1 VQFFSPSAINWLG
14 CSQLAL
20 LHSVT
25 FFAALFCIVSV
36 KLQDV
41 SAAISATSSAT
52 ITSAAI
58 CLLTHDVMVSA
69 QLQYDSS
76 LVLCQL
82 KCYLKAQQQL
92 ISCQLRCTR
101 SVSNQ

>member
-1 VQFFSPSAINWLG
+1 MQMCTSCF
-14 CSQLAL
+14 
-20 LHSVT
+20 
-25 FFAALFCIVSV
+25 VSV

-41 SAAISATSSAT
+41 SAAISAISSAT
-52 ITSAAI
+52 VTSTAI

-69 QLQYDSS
+69 QLHYDSS

-92 ISCQLRCTR
+92 ISCQLRCTQ
-101 SVSNQ
+101 SVSNQWSPAAHIQTPCSVSARL

>member
-1 VQFFSPSAINWLG
+1 MPCKCARHALCQSSCKTSAQLSVQPP
-14 CSQLAL
+14 L
-20 LHSVT
+20 L
-25 FFAALFCIVSV
+25 LFI
-36 KLQDV
+36 
-41 SAAISATSSAT
+41 
-52 ITSAAI
+52 SAAI

-92 ISCQLRCTR
+92 ISCQLRCTQ